1 MSFDPSQIQPPPTG
15 AKLRM
20 PPKNRVMKLRGR
32 EENGF
37 GTAGFGCILVRG
49 ERGMVE
55 CGAASISQALL

>member
-1 MSFDPSQIQPPPTG
+1 
-15 AKLRM
+15 M

-37 GTAGFGCILVRG
+37 GTAGFGCILVRD